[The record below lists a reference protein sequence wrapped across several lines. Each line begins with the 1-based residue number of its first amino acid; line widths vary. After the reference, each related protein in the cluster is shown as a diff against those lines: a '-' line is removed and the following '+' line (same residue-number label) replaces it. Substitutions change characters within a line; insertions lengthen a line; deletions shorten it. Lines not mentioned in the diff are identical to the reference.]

1 MMDDDDDK
9 LSTKSVKLPVF
20 SGDHKHFQ
28 TWWFQFSAFAT
39 VWKFKQ
45 AVGQTEDPDLPES
58 EAAALNTDANVAEK
72 QKMAKKRNVIAF
84 ANLTAALDSPSL
96 IGILMRAQTTEWPSG
111 LACNVIK
118 QLFEKYEPKDTVS
131 LIDMNRLKQ
140 KIGLTNAQGN
150 PQELFKQMAAIE
162 NQFKT
167 EIPEA
172 EKVAM
177 VIEKLPVEYR
187 SVLTAEMRKEG
198 IGITSSHIESAA
210 FQHWRAMYG
219 SFASNPVIDNGTTT
233 ADNNKEVALAAFNG
247 TCNRC
252 GKHGHNE
259 VECYSKQHIN
269 GQALGAKQ
277 GTNNM
282 QQQNEQKQNAK
293 GQSKTRFKGTCNYCS
308 KYGHEEA
315 DCRKKKA
322 DKKKGNG
329 KQETGAT
336 AIAGSD
342 KSTEFLLYAGLE
354 CGLMSTKN
362 MFPDSYDLLQMPET
376 WIGDMAATTDMTP
389 HRMGMTEVTNPQG
402 DIHIVMGN
410 KQVEK
415 STAIGCISSIVC
427 DNQGNQKLNVKITDV
442 ALVPDCAFNLF
453 SLSKQLK

>member
-9 LSTKSVKLPVF
+9 LSMKSVKLPVF

-28 TWWFQFSAFAT
+28 TWWFRFSAFAT
-39 VWKFKQ
+39 MWKFKP
-45 AVGQTEDPDLPES
+45 AVGQTAELDLPES

-72 QKMAKKRNVIAF
+72 QKMAKKRNAIAF

-150 PQELFKQMAAIE
+150 PQELFEQIAAIE
-162 NQFKT
+162 NQFKM

-177 VIEKLPVEYR
+177 AIEKLPVEYR

-219 SFASNPVIDNGTTT
+219 SFASNPIIDTDTTT
-233 ADNNKEVALAAFNG
+233 TESNKEVALAVFNG
-247 TCNRC
+247 TCHRC
-252 GKHGHNE
+252 GKHGHKE
-259 VECYSKQHIN
+259 ADCYSKQHIN
-269 GQALGAKQ
+269 GQVLGAKQ

-308 KYGHEEA
+308 KYEHKEA
-315 DCRKKKA
+315 DCRKKKV
-322 DKKKGNG
+322 DEKKGNG
-329 KQETGAT
+329 KQET
-336 AIAGSD
+336 
-342 KSTEFLLYAGLE
+342 
-354 CGLMSTKN
+354 
-362 MFPDSYDLLQMPET
+362 
-376 WIGDMAATTDMTP
+376 
-389 HRMGMTEVTNPQG
+389 V
-402 DIHIVMGN
+402 
-410 KQVEK
+410 
-415 STAIGCISSIVC
+415 
-427 DNQGNQKLNVKITDV
+427 
-442 ALVPDCAFNLF
+442 
-453 SLSKQLK
+453 